1 MTETA
6 RPWYE
11 VVDPREIPTPALLV
25 YPELVAANVRRLI
38 EIAGGTERLRPH
50 VKTHKM
56 ADVARLQVF
65 MGITRFK
72 CATIAEA
79 EMLAESRAPDVL
91 LAYPLVGPQPARAA
105 LLAARFRS
113 TRFSFLADDAAAIRC
128 LSDAFAARGD
138 VADVLLDLNVG
149 MDRTGVDPTLPTA
162 MELYRLLSN
171 LPGVRPG
178 GLHAYDGHISD
189 TDLARRTELCDKAF
203 EPVQR
208 LAQQIGA
215 EGLAMPRIVAGGT
228 PTFPIHAHRANV
240 ECSPGTCIFWD
251 FGYSDKLPD
260 LVFDYAAVLM
270 TRVVSRPSPA
280 RVCLDLGYKAVAADQ
295 PQPRVRLL
303 EVPDAEF
310 ITHNEEHL
318 VFDTPRADQFPVGK
332 VLYAVPRHIC
342 PTVALHREAYVV
354 RDGAVVGTWPVTAR
368 DRRLTV

>member
-1 MTETA
+1 MTDAA

-11 VVDPREIPTPALLV
+11 VIDPRDIASPALLV
-25 YPELVAANVRRLI
+25 YPERVAANVRRLI
-38 EIAGGTERLRPH
+38 EIAGGTAQLRPH

-56 ADVARLQVF
+56 ADVARMQMS

-79 EMLAESRAPDVL
+79 EMLAETRAPDVL

-105 LLAARFRS
+105 QLAARFRS

-128 LSDAFAARGD
+128 LSDEFASRGD
-138 VADVLLDLNVG
+138 VAEVLLDLNVG
-149 MDRTGVDPTLPTA
+149 MDRTGVDPSAATA
-162 MELYRLLSN
+162 TELYRLLGQ

-189 TDLARRTELCDKAF
+189 TDLARRTEQCDAAF
-203 EPVQR
+203 APVER
-208 LAQQIGA
+208 LAQQIRA
-215 EGLAMPRIVAGGT
+215 EGLALPHIVAGGT
-228 PTFPIHAHRANV
+228 PTFPIHAKRADV

-251 FGYSDKLPD
+251 FGYADKLPD

-270 TRVVSRPSPA
+270 TRVVSRPAPA

-303 EVPDAEF
+303 DVPDAEF

-318 VFDTPRADQFPVGK
+318 VFDTPRAEQFPVGR
-332 VLYAVPRHIC
+332 VLYVVPRHIC